1 MIQFLEEQAG
11 KNLHLE
17 HIEDEI
23 INFGVPGGRGAI
35 NFLRSLRDM
44 LAGSARSSVNM
55 TVKWDGAPA
64 IFAGTDPSDGK
75 FFVAKKSV
83 FNVNPKLYKSNKEI
97 DDDVSGDLNAKFKV
111 ALKEFS
117 KLGIKGVLQGDLMFT
132 DDDKKEQKIDD
143 IEYITFQPNTILYA
157 IQKDSKLG
165 ETIDNAKYG
174 IVFHTSYSGGT
185 IDDLTASF
193 GVDIS
198 TLGASSDIWL
208 DDASYKDVSGNSTLT
223 AKETVALTKALSE
236 TGKAFRKIKKPALIK
251 FMKVQETIASKGAG
265 ATYKTYVNTQIR
277 KGKFDLSY
285 KKYLS
290 YFDDYWKKKVVDK
303 VKMEKTKEMKRKMG
317 DNLRRE
323 LMGAKVFIDA
333 LCIFQTQLVVAKDI
347 VIKGL
352 NKAKS
357 IGTFVVTDKGLKTV
371 NPEGYVAIDKE
382 GKAVKLVDRMEFS
395 LNNFT
400 VAKNWNK

>member
-1 MIQFLEEQAG
+1 MAV

-17 HIEDEI
+17 HLEDEI
-23 INFGVPGGRGAI
+23 INNGIDGGRAAI
-35 NFLRSLRDM
+35 NFVRSLRDM
-44 LAGSARSSVNM
+44 MKGNSKSKVNM

-64 IFAGTDPSDGK
+64 IWAGKHPEDGR
-75 FFVAKKSV
+75 FFVAKKSL
-83 FNVNPKLYKSNKEI
+83 FNKKEPLFYTSESEI
-97 DDDVSGDLNAKFKV
+97 KNASELSGDLETKFLESYKY
-111 ALKEFS
+111 LS
-117 KLGIKGVLQGDLMFT
+117 KLSWGDKIFQGDLMFT
-132 DDDKKEQKIDD
+132 DSDKKEQTIDD
-143 IEYITFQPNTILYA
+143 VDYITFQPNTILYA

-165 ETIDNAKYG
+165 QTIDNAKYG

-185 IDDLTASF
+185 IADLSASF

-198 TLGASSDIWL
+198 TLGASNDIWL

-236 TGKAFRKIKKPALIK
+236 TGKAFQKIKRPSLQK
-251 FMKVQETIASKGAG
+251 FMKVQETIAKKGAG

-290 YFDDYWKKKVVDK
+290 YFDNYWRDKVVKK

-317 DNLRRE
+317 DQLRRE
-323 LMGAKVFIDA
+323 LMSAKVFIDA
-333 LCIFQTQLVVAKDI
+333 LCIFQTQLVVAKDV

-357 IGTFVVTDKGLKTV
+357 VGTFVRTDTGLKTV
-371 NPEGYVAIDKE
+371 NPEGYVAIDSD

-400 VAKNWNK
+400 VAKNWDK

>member
-1 MIQFLEEQAG
+1 MAV

-17 HIEDEI
+17 HLEDEI
-23 INFGVPGGRGAI
+23 INNGIDGGRASI
-35 NFLRSLRDM
+35 NFLQSLRDM
-44 LAGSARSSVNM
+44 MKGNASRGVNM

-64 IFAGTDPSDGK
+64 IWAGKHPEDGR
-75 FFVAKKSV
+75 FFVAKKSL
-83 FNVNPKLYKSNKEI
+83 FNKEPLFYTSESEI
-97 DDDVSGDLNAKFKV
+97 KNASELSGDLETKFLESYKY
-111 ALKEFS
+111 LS
-117 KLGIKGVLQGDLMFT
+117 KLSWGDKIFQGDLMFT
-132 DDDKKEQKIDD
+132 DNDKSEEKIDD
-143 IEYITFQPNTILYA
+143 VEYITFQPNTILYA

-165 ETIDNAKYG
+165 QTIDNAKYG

-185 IDDLTASF
+185 IADLSASF
-193 GVDIS
+193 GVDLS
-198 TLGASSDIWL
+198 TLGSSRDIWM
-208 DDASYKDVSGNSTLT
+208 DDASYKDVRGNSTLT
-223 AKETVALTKALSE
+223 AKETLALSQALTN
-236 TGKAFRKIKKPALIK
+236 TGKAFRKIKKPALMK
-251 FMKVQETIASKGAG
+251 FMKVQETIAMKGAG

-303 VKMEKTKEMKRKMG
+303 VKMEKTKEAKRKMG
-317 DNLRRE
+317 DQLRRE
-323 LMGAKVFIDA
+323 LTGAKVFIDA

-347 VIKGL
+347 VITGL

-357 IGTFVVTDKGLKTV
+357 IGTFVKTDKGLKTV
-371 NPEGYVAIDKE
+371 NPEGYVAIDTE

-400 VAKNWNK
+400 VAKDWDK